1 MRFLLFVA
9 IFFLMLVIAWPI
21 ALLMLLLLPLIWLLS
36 IPFQILAFAVG
47 GVLALIKAL
56 FFLPARLLG
65 AKI

>member
-47 GVLALIKAL
+47 GVLAFIKAL